1 MTERVLGGRPWTRK
15 ALMLVT
21 DRKQCGER
29 SLPDMVAEAVDGGVN
44 MVQLR
49 EKDLPAS
56 ELLAL
61 ARQLRGICSHRAL
74 LIINDRLD
82 VALLC
87 GADGVQLGEGGLPV
101 AAARQLLPASMLVG
115 RSAHAVNTARQAE
128 LDGADFIVAGTVFA
142 SPSHSDVAPGGIEL
156 LKKFTSRLNIPVIAI
171 GGVNAENVDECWQVG
186 ASGVAVISAVLKAE
200 NPRQA
205 AERILPPSPEE

>member
-1 MTERVLGGRPWTRK
+1 
-15 ALMLVT
+15 
-21 DRKQCGER
+21 
-29 SLPDMVAEAVDGGVN
+29 
-44 MVQLR
+44 
-49 EKDLPAS
+49 
-56 ELLAL
+56 
-61 ARQLRGICSHRAL
+61 
-74 LIINDRLD
+74 

>member
-74 LIINDRLD
+74 L
-82 VALLC
+82 
-87 GADGVQLGEGGLPV
+87 V